1 MTLREWASKVAVAL
15 LCIFLL
21 VQWARVKAESEA
33 LARDLKVA
41 QEAHQAALQQAALG
55 QAALDRAKA
64 LEDSLVASEA
74 LRRSLIARVDQ
85 LQAQVD
91 AVVIPPAPGLAPSE
105 PSQVLADLR
114 QMGTRPEA
122 LSDTRVAFPPSDAPT
137 LWTWGHQA
145 LRVPA
150 LEAKVAAQDE
160 LALGLRAAMS
170 TTTQQLRLTEQQRD
184 EFKVS
189 IGHFQDAFKTEQQ
202 RGDVLTLQIGTLTTQ
217 RDRARRTRIYLG
229 VAALAGGF
237 YLGKRF

>member
-21 VQWARVKAESEA
+21 VQWARVKAESEG
-33 LARDLKVA
+33 LAHDLKAA
-41 QEAHQAALQQAALG
+41 QEAHQAALQHVALGEAALG
-55 QAALDRAKA
+55 RAKA
-64 LEDSLVASEA
+64 LEGALAESEA
-74 LRRSLIARVDQ
+74 RRRSLVERVDQ

-91 AVVIPPAPGLAPSE
+91 SVVIPPAPGLAPSE

-122 LSDTRVAFPPSDAPT
+122 LSDSRVAFPPSDAPT
-137 LWTWGHQA
+137 LWTWGHQS

-150 LEAKVAAQDE
+150 LEAKLSAQDN
-160 LALGLRAAMS
+160 LALGLRAVVS

-189 IGHFQDAFKTEQQ
+189 TLHFQDAFKAEQQ
-202 RGDVLTLQIGTLTTQ
+202 RGDALTLQVGTLTAQ

-229 VAALAGGF
+229 VAALAGGI
-237 YLGKRF
+237 YLGRKF